1 MPSSRRTFA
10 LLQIIKFVTN
20 RTLLAGD
27 DASSRMLGFAIYSII
42 IILRKATGAHC
53 APLRG
58 MEMWKM
64 SVVHLNTLRRER
76 S

>member
-27 DASSRMLGFAIYSII
+27 DASSRMLGFAIYSITSFSA
-42 IILRKATGAHC
+42 RRRAHTVRPC
-53 APLRG
+53 GGGEKKCGKCL
-58 MEMWKM
+58 WY
-64 SVVHLNTLRRER
+64 T
-76 S
+76 